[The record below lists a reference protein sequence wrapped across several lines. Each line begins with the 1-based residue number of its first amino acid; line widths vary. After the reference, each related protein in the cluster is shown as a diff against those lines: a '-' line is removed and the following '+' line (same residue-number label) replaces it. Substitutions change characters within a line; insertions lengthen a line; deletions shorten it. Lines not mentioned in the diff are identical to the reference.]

1 MNGQQFSQRER
12 SLFIKLKI
20 KKIIILKAT
29 IEDSHQQSKISLSH
43 S

>member
-12 SLFIKLKI
+12 SLFIKLK
-20 KKIIILKAT
+20 ILKAT